1 MYEFSASGKNK
12 TGKNTLYYCYDTS
25 DYIFLRYIDGP
36 GGLWGQRLVYNEY
49 VGQVVVFDW
58 LAEDGHGVFYRG
70 VENVWF
76 LGV

>member
-36 GGLWGQRLVYNEY
+36 GGL
-49 VGQVVVFDW
+49 
-58 LAEDGHGVFYRG
+58 
-70 VENVWF
+70 
-76 LGV
+76 